1 MSEQTENKDVKKKS
15 KLTKRQEHF
24 CREYIVNGHNGTQA
38 AIKAGYS
45 DKTANEIAAQNLA
58 KLSIVQFI
66 RQLEKPIL
74 EKYGIDAEEIIKDF
88 DSIRNSN
95 VTDYFDVVNDQ
106 IVLKKG
112 IKKLSDLPPEITKN
126 IKSLKTTANGIAVEM
141 YCRDAALRDL
151 AKIAGLFI
159 EKSEVDLKG
168 KIDININ
175 YEKVESVLP

>member
-1 MSEQTENKDVKKKS
+1 MNNQTENTAKDVKKKI

-45 DKTANEIAAQNLA
+45 KKTANQIATENLA
-58 KLSIVQFI
+58 KPYILEFIKSIQ
-66 RQLEKPIL
+66 KPIL
-74 EKYGIDAEEIIKDF
+74 EKYQIDTDSIIKDF

-95 VTDYFDVVNDQ
+95 VTDYFDVIGDQ
-106 IVLKKG
+106 IVLKAG
-112 IKKLSDLPPEITKN
+112 IKKLSDLPPEVTKN

-168 KIDININ
+168 KIDITIN
-175 YEKVESVLP
+175 YSKG